1 MDNESYICHIVIPSK
16 NHQKSK
22 DFYRNVF
29 GWKIQEQQGTSS
41 LDVLPPSRKGISAE
55 LNLKEDVVVPSIFVY
70 NIEEKLRLIKQLG
83 GKKLKDKTPIGAEA
97 EYGYYAL
104 FKDPHGNKMC
114 LYSDK

>member
-22 DFYRNVF
+22 DFYKKVF
-29 GWKIQEQQGTSS
+29 GWGVQKQSSTTSW
-41 LDVLPPSRKGISAE
+41 DVLPPSRKGISAE
-55 LNLKEDVVVPSIFVY
+55 LNLEEEVVVPSIFVY
-70 NIEEKLRLIKQLG
+70 NIEEKLRLIKQFG
-83 GKKLKDKTPIGAEA
+83 GKKLKDRTPIGAKA
-97 EYGYYAL
+97 EYGYNTL